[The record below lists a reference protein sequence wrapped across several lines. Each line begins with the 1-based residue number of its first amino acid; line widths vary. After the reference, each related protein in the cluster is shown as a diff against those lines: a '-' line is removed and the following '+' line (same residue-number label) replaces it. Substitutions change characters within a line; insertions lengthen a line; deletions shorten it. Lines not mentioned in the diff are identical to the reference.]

1 VNIWEKL
8 SQPAHWNSGYS
19 ATGPAASGHQTKS
32 GLRQPGYAPS
42 TSAPERVRPGT
53 HSQQLFHLR
62 AGPCFRQTV
71 AVLQCHVAIEG
82 CPTFPLAWHHEK
94 HSIVSTVHSH
104 ITTALLVELR
114 QRHQGSPCLLYAV
127 VADAGSS
134 SSWGSRHRDP
144 QHSFCRRVP
153 SSCWTKPSSSS
164 EACSKPPMPLLCA
177 AAESHAKMSMAAI
190 PM

>member
-8 SQPAHWNSGYS
+8 SGPAHWNSGYS

-32 GLRQPGYAPS
+32 GPRQPGYAPS

-62 AGPCFRQTV
+62 AGPCFRRTV

-94 HSIVSTVHSH
+94 HSIVFHCSFPYHHRSAH
-104 ITTALLVELR
+104 RAAPAPPGLA
-114 QRHQGSPCLLYAV
+114 SPPIRR
-127 VADAGSS
+127 
-134 SSWGSRHRDP
+134 GSR
-144 QHSFCRRVP
+144 RRELKQLGQP
-153 SSCWTKPSSSS
+153 SPGPAT
-164 EACSKPPMPLLCA
+164 PLLPPCSLLMLDQAIVKLRGMLEASNA
-177 AAESHAKMSMAAI
+177 APLRRRRESR
-190 PM
+190 